1 MSVRDINSPPEG
13 ALGPGPQPRLLIV
26 DDLPESR
33 ELFCRR
39 LQKHG
44 FEAVGCSDGREAIAL
59 AASRQY
65 DLVLLDVMMPELS
78 GLDVLRELRAHA
90 ETSRLPVIMV
100 TARSD
105 SSDIA
110 EAINL
115 GANDYLTKP
124 IDFVVALARIE
135 AQLDRRRAEED
146 LRMANLSLEQRVAE
160 RTSALAA
167 VNKRLA
173 EEVEERKRSERLLR
187 HLAHHDSLTDLL
199 NRSRFSD
206 ELEAE
211 IERAKRSGEFVAV
224 LCLDLDGFKAVN
236 DTHGHPVGDTLLC
249 RVAERIRA
257 VIPDSALAA
266 RLGGDEFAVVTR
278 IAPDRLSTSI
288 DLANELVATIQEAVT
303 VGASV
308 LQVGASGG
316 ISVFPRDGDS
326 PAALLKAADIALYQ
340 AKTDSRNRCKVFSPE
355 LTNGKDQRKALI
367 RELKEAL
374 AGGQFEL
381 HYQPIVDLATR
392 ETVCC
397 EALLRWRHPEKGL
410 ITPDKFISTA
420 EDSGLILPLGE
431 WVLRQ
436 ACADAM
442 NWPAS
447 VGLTVNLSSLN
458 FEDPGFIETVQD
470 IVERAGFE
478 ASRLEIEVTERL
490 PLSSASKVLDDL
502 KRVREMGISL
512 SLDDFG
518 AGSSAL
524 SYLLRYPFN
533 KIKIDRTFIGRL
545 GSTEGAVTLVRAMLG
560 VARGLGLATLAE
572 GVETERQASILL
584 EEGCQQA
591 QGFYFGKP
599 YPAQVIRQMLLDHKK
614 NAGGGSAAA

>member
-1 MSVRDINSPPEG
+1 MSVHDINSPPEG
-13 ALGPGPQPRLLIV
+13 ALGPLARLLIV

-33 ELFCRR
+33 ELLCRR

-44 FEAVGCSDGREAIAL
+44 FDAVGCSDGREAIAL
-59 AASRQY
+59 AGTRQY
-65 DLVLLDVMMPELS
+65 DLVLLDVMMPEVS

-105 SSDIA
+105 SSDVA

-146 LRMANLSLEQRVAE
+146 LRMANLGLEQRVAE
-160 RTSALAA
+160 RTAALAA

-187 HLAHHDSLTDLL
+187 HLADHDSLTDLL

-211 IERAKRSGEFVAV
+211 IERAKRSGDFVAV

-249 RVAERIRA
+249 RIAERIRA
-257 VIPDSALAA
+257 VIPESALAA
-266 RLGGDEFAVVTR
+266 RLGGDEFAVITR
-278 IAPDRLSTSI
+278 ISPDRLSTAI
-288 DLANELVATIQEAVT
+288 DIANELVATIQEAVT

-308 LQVGASGG
+308 LQVGASVGV
-316 ISVFPRDGDS
+316 SVFPRDGDT
-326 PAALLKAADIALYQ
+326 PAALLKASDIALYQ
-340 AKTDSRNRCKVFSPE
+340 AKTDSRNRCKVFSPD

-367 RELKEAL
+367 RGLKEAL
-374 AGGQFEL
+374 AGAQFEL

-392 ETVCC
+392 EIVSC

-420 EDSGLILPLGE
+420 EDSGLIAPLGE

-436 ACADAM
+436 ASADAM

-458 FEDPGFIETVQD
+458 FEDPGFIELVEA
-470 IVERAGFE
+470 IVGRTGFE
-478 ASRLEIEVTERL
+478 AARLEIEVTERV
-490 PLSSASKVLDDL
+490 PLSGASKVLDDL
-502 KRVREMGISL
+502 KRIREMGISL

-533 KIKIDRTFIGRL
+533 KIKIDRAFIGRL

-572 GVETERQASILL
+572 GVESERQAGILT

-599 YPAQVIRQMLLDHKK
+599 YPAPVIRQMLLDHKK